1 MSLLGRGKV
10 HKMLHN
16 FSIFSFW
23 ALRMKR
29 PFLEIRKGSLV
40 ISVGQGIGHTS
51 HHRVEGVVEASQNV
65 GDHLIVFKAS
75 SSRRHLISERLHLGE
90 VLGNC

>member
-1 MSLLGRGKV
+1 MSLLGRGKM

-29 PFLEIRKGSLV
+29 PFLKIRKGSLV

-51 HHRVEGVVEASQNV
+51 HHLLKASLQLRGEFTAKAASQHNHQHV
-65 GDHLIVFKAS
+65 AQELCGKDIKQ
-75 SSRRHLISERLHLGE
+75 GQ
-90 VLGNC
+90 G